1 MNAFHQILMGIK
13 SRVEACRDSFQVSAR
28 AGRLSKIGP
37 FSCPVCGARTWKFD
51 PLPEFLYDMWRKYG
65 RDMQLVRA
73 ETCNVDAYQCSGCR
87 ASDRARLYALY
98 LADWFDL
105 LPRSASGIFLDFAP
119 TDSLKKFIQA
129 KIGANNPLLRYLTAD
144 LMMPDVDLR
153 VDIAN
158 MPEIQ
163 NDSAVFFVCSHVLEH
178 VPDDRRAMRE
188 LFRILKPG
196 GKGILMVPIRLG
208 QKEIDEDPSVT
219 DVGERWRRFG
229 QDDHVRAYN
238 RQGFLERV
246 REAGFHVEELGNKHF
261 GRWTF
266 WRHGITQR
274 SVLYVVS
281 RPRNTA

>member
-1 MNAFHQILMGIK
+1 MTRLHHIVSGI
-13 SRVEACRDSFQVSAR
+13 RWRIEVVRNTMRISAR
-28 AGRLSKIGP
+28 VGWIAKFGFFL
-37 FSCPVCGARTWKFD
+37 CPVCGARTWKFD
-51 PLPEFLYDMWRKYG
+51 PLSKNYGHIWEKYG
-65 RDMQLVRA
+65 IIPRGDG
-73 ETCNVDAYQCSGCR
+73 ETCNVEAYQCPACR

-98 LADWFDL
+98 LKEWFKCKQW
-105 LPRSASGIFLDFAP
+105 SASGIFLDFAP

-163 NDSAVFFVCSHVLEH
+163 NDSVVFFVCSHVLEH

-188 LFRILKPG
+188 LFRILKPD

-246 REAGFHVEELGNKHF
+246 REAGFHVEELGNKYF
-261 GRWTF
+261 GWWTF